1 MVGLGT
7 GKLRLLAYCLLLSIT
22 TPRFSQHE
30 LESFSMKSVTKRCS
44 ILHPQPATKG
54 RALVRRPQ
62 MLFVLPLEATSSEAS
77 FRFQASLQ
85 KYSIVIPEV

>member
-1 MVGLGT
+1 MGLRAE
-7 GKLRLLAYCLLLSIT
+7 KLGLMAYCLLFSIT
-22 TPRFSQHE
+22 PPRLSQHE

-77 FRFQASLQ
+77 FRFQVSLQ
-85 KYSIVIPEV
+85 KCSVVILEI